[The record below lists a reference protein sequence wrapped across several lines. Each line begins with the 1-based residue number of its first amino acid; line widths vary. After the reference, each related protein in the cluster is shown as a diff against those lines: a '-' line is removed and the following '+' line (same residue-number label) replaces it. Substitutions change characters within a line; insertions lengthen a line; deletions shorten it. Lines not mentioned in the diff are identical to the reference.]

1 MQLLQTGTDENP
13 LQKPYP
19 RYYSYVTI
27 RLMTKTMFNLELR
40 GQGTPT
46 GA

>member
-1 MQLLQTGTDENP
+1 MQLLQTGTDE
-13 LQKPYP
+13 KP
-19 RYYSYVTI
+19 SSKTVSQVLLIFTI
-27 RLMTKTMFNLELR
+27 RLMTKTMSNLELR